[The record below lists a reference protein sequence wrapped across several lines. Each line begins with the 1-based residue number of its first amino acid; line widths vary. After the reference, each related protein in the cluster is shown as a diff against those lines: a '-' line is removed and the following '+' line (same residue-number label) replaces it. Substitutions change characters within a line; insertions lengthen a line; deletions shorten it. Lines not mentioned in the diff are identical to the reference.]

1 MSVDPP
7 EEPLPAMIGTPPSA
21 RGLPMIPAD
30 PAEHAARFA
39 REWADV
45 AESYAKR
52 RMRELGLQE
61 DRIGSNDHKHGLS
74 QAAFNPYEGI
84 GGSVGTIGEI
94 NLDSGVLNPDL
105 MRKYGTEAGD
115 AWEHAS
121 LKTRCDTAIAHEY
134 EEGNG
139 FTHDEAIARAPDTE
153 LPISHEA
160 RALAGRIRDGLN
172 P

>member
-1 MSVDPP
+1 MVDDP
-7 EEPLPAMIGTPPSA
+7 EEPSPGMIGEPPSA
-21 RGLPMIPAD
+21 RGLPAIPAD
-30 PAEHAARFA
+30 PAEHAVRSA
-39 REWADV
+39 REWQDV
-45 AESYAKR
+45 AETYARR
-52 RMRELGLQE
+52 RMRALGIPK

-105 MRKYGTEAGD
+105 MRKYGTEAGE

-121 LKTRCDTAIAHEY
+121 LKTRYDTTIAHEY

-139 FTHDEAIARAPDTE
+139 STHDEAIRRAQDTE
-153 LPISHEA
+153 LPISHAA
-160 RALAGRIRDGLN
+160 RELARKIRDGLTR
-172 P
+172 